1 MKMKA
6 AIYTGIEQ
14 IAIHEVE
21 RNEPPPGFVLVNTK
35 QTGICGSDL
44 HSYFG
49 HWGQSHEN
57 AAGHE
62 TCGIVTALGD
72 GVTDFDI
79 GTSCRR
85 MFLHAAPVS
94 IVRPDSIISASIEP
108 GFLRTCTGGSQN
120 TQRRT
125 IQDSL
130 NYRKG

>member
-14 IAIHEVE
+14 IAIREVE
-21 RNEPPPGFVLVNTK
+21 RNEPPPGFVLVDTK

-62 TCGIVTALGD
+62 TCGVVTALGD
-72 GVTDFDI
+72 GVTAFDI
-79 GTSCRR
+79 GDKVAVECFSHC
-85 MFLHAAPVS
+85 
-94 IVRPDSIISASIEP
+94 
-108 GFLRTCTGGSQN
+108 GTCKYCETGQ
-120 TQRRT
+120 
-125 IQDSL
+125 L
-130 NYRKG
+130 